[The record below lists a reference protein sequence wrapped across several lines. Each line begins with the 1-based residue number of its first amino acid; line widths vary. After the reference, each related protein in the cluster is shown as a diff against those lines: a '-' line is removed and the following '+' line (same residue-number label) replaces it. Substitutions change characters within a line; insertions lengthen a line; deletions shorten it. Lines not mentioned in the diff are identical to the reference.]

1 MESFPLFINL
11 KQKPVTIVGGGDIA
25 LRKVRLLI
33 KANPK
38 ITVISRSICKDLEE
52 LLIESKHKIIKKSFH
67 ETDLKKPIL
76 IIAASNNVKTNKRIS
91 NYAIQKN
98 ILVNVVDQPKL
109 CTFTMGSIVER
120 DSLVVSISS
129 GGNAPVLVRKI
140 REKIETLL
148 PKSYSELVNF
158 SGTLRS
164 IVKKKIHSSIK
175 RRIFWE
181 EFYESSYIQNFLIA
195 PKKLNIKLFNKILL
209 GMKNKKTGEVFLV
222 GAGPGERDLITIRA
236 LHLMQKCDVCIYDNL
251 VSKDILELVRRD
263 ADLIYAG
270 KKKDQ
275 HTLSQDK
282 INNLLIK
289 FAKQGKKVLRLK
301 GGDPFIFGRG
311 GEEIESL
318 MKNKILFQV
327 VPGITAANGIATY
340 SGIPLTHRDHAQS
353 CLFLTGHLK
362 DGTIDFEWPKL
373 IVENQTL
380 VIYMGLLSLNE
391 LVEKL
396 LKHGMIKEMPIAI
409 IESGTTSK
417 QRVLVAKLSNIR
429 SKVKKSKIK
438 SPALIIVGSVVNLR
452 SKLNWFK

>member
-76 IIAASNNVKTNKRIS
+76 IIAATNNVKTNKRIS

-417 QRVLVAKLSNIR
+417 QRVLVAKLSNIK